1 MLSARS
7 RLLVLSTALLLT
19 ACDRIQSQD
28 DPELTRADIKKLSK
42 MLPKRVKD
50 RQAWA
55 EDILKIMDELKI
67 ERNLQNTCSIVAV
80 VDQESNFQADP
91 AVPNL
96 GKTAMEELNDRLEKK
111 LGTFVAGQFTK
122 MLQERP
128 TPDDNFAARLS
139 KIHTEQELDQLYR
152 EMFEY
157 FKDHYNLGIVTGA
170 ASLLSGH
177 DMAEYFNPV
186 KTLGSMQV
194 HIQHA
199 VANAKELSS
208 TNLLR
213 DQMYTRYGGMYYGI
227 HRLMTY
233 PAQYDK
239 AIYRFA
245 DYNSGMYSSRN
256 ASIQQA
262 VAKLL
267 KTEMGLDGDLLLYN
281 KDREALGKPSET
293 ELNIQRLF
301 REHGVII
308 SERQIRKHLLKE
320 KQQEFEET
328 DTYQQIQQ
336 LYKTR
341 FEKELP
347 YAMMPQVVISGPKL
361 SRDYDTNWFATRVNG
376 RYMKCRNIG
385 KNLGLK

>member
-111 LGTFVAGQFTK
+111 LGKFVAGQFTK

-128 TPDDNFAARLS
+128 TPDDNFAARLN

-262 VAKLL
+262 VAKL
-267 KTEMGLDGDLLLYN
+267 
-281 KDREALGKPSET
+281 DRKS
-293 ELNIQRLF
+293 
-301 REHGVII
+301 
-308 SERQIRKHLLKE
+308 
-320 KQQEFEET
+320 
-328 DTYQQIQQ
+328 
-336 LYKTR
+336 
-341 FEKELP
+341 
-347 YAMMPQVVISGPKL
+347 VV
-361 SRDYDTNWFATRVNG
+361 
-376 RYMKCRNIG
+376 
-385 KNLGLK
+385 